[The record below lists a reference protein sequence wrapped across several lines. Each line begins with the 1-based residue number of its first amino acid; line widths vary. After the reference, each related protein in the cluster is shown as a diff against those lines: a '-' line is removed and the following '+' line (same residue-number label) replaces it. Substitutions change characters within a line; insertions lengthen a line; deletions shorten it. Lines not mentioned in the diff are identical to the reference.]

1 MRGKVSRSKLAAP
14 SSVLRPE
21 YGEVTSPLNALVL
34 RFRRGESVRLKR
46 PMRHKLPNRVG
57 GRWATGLSATNPM
70 IGRPPATGPVSG
82 YVVVLSFQRAAHIRT
97 HWAHPCLL
105 RNHLLTFASHLDG
118 RRTGERDQSVLP
130 NNERLTIAE
139 KSYDSQW
146 RGRNLILNSLSS
158 VVRNRGSFAKP
169 GNLRHGDYWDYFPL
183 FDGMQPRKLMSDMR
197 GMRGK
202 SREAQVSERDP
213 TSVVMDVTRC
223 FLCSQVYICSLAW
236 V

>member
-1 MRGKVSRSKLAAP
+1 LRRKVSRSRVAAP
-14 SSVLRPE
+14 GSVLRPE
-21 YGEVTSPLNALVL
+21 SGEVTSPLSALVL

-46 PMRHKLPNRVG
+46 PIRHKLPNRVG

-82 YVVVLSFQRAAHIRT
+82 YVVVLSFQRAAHLRTHWGTHWGT

-118 RRTGERDQSVLP
+118 RRTGERGQSVLP

-146 RGRNLILNSLSS
+146 EG
-158 VVRNRGSFAKP
+158 
-169 GNLRHGDYWDYFPL
+169 
-183 FDGMQPRKLMSDMR
+183 
-197 GMRGK
+197 
-202 SREAQVSERDP
+202 
-213 TSVVMDVTRC
+213 T
-223 FLCSQVYICSLAW
+223 
-236 V
+236 